1 MSEIMAT
8 VRIKIH
14 EGKLDEFKR
23 LVARSREMVRA
34 KEPGTLQHDVFLSD
48 DQTES
53 FTHERYRDSEAFLEH
68 GKNLGETMDDW
79 MGIGTISGEV
89 CGSVSP
95 ELRKNLE
102 AAGVRIYK
110 PFLLLK

>member
-1 MSEIMAT
+1 MGEIMAT

-34 KEPGTLQHDVFLSD
+34 KEPGTLQHDVFLSE

-68 GKNLGETMDDW
+68 GKNLGETMDEW
-79 MGIGTISGEV
+79 MRIGTITGEV
-89 CGSVSP
+89 CGSPSP
-95 ELRKNLE
+95 ELRRNLE
-102 AAGVRIYK
+102 AAGVKLYE
-110 PFLLLK
+110 PFLSR